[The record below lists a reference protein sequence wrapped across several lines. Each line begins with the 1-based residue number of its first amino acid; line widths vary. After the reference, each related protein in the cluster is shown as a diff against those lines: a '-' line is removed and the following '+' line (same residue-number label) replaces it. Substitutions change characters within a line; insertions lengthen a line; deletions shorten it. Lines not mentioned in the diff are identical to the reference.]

1 MKKTTFQDSFSEEI
15 WKSTYKD
22 HNDKTINDTFL
33 RVATAVASV
42 EVTPELQEEWTNS
55 FYDLLTDF
63 KATCGGRIYAN
74 AGTEWKGTT
83 LANCFVGPH
92 PKFDIDSL
100 DGIYKILRDQATTLK
115 SEGGWGHNFS
125 HIRPRGSFIN
135 GIGVESPGAVKFME
149 LFDKSSE
156 IVTSGSGLDSTNK
169 KAKGKIRKG
178 AQMGVIDVSHPDIME
193 FIQAKQTPGRLSKF
207 NMSVNCTDD
216 FMNKVLLVT
225 QLKESNA
232 SKEEIDVVD
241 KWDLVFPDTTHI
253 NYKKEWF
260 GNLKEW
266 KEKGYPVNVYRTV
279 SATWL
284 WNLIMDS
291 TYNRAE
297 PGVLFLDRANY
308 LNPLNYKETIFA
320 TNPCGEQILAP
331 GGVCNLISI
340 NLTQMVKVK
349 DGELTVDYD
358 KLKKYVRYVVRFAD
372 NVNTLSSAPLP
383 EYEYAMKNKR
393 RIGVGVLGW
402 GSLLYMLKI
411 RFASKEANIMRDEI
425 MKTITHNAIEYSID
439 LAIEKGMFSE
449 CVPEKHAVSPYFK
462 QIELPETILEKMK
475 KYGIRNASLFSIQ
488 PTGNTGL
495 LANVVSGGLEPIFMQ
510 EYIRTVIV
518 QTPPKHIVNITPKYW
533 EGAFHETEMFKWKKE
548 GDEKILRG
556 IDKDGTVYKIDKNR
570 GLTKEVLCEDYGVRY
585 LKSKNEWNPKAKWA
599 TAAMSLT
606 TEEHLSDLKGFSK
619 WLDSAVSKTINVVH
633 DYPLDSF
640 KNVYLEAYKSG
651 VIKGVTTYRAGT
663 MTTVL
668 SAKDESLDADEKE
681 VIIENADLPDT
692 SPAVMKTLRAE
703 GRRWYIHVILNETQ
717 TKPFAIFAHTN
728 HTEKNVTTSD
738 AVDRLL
744 ALARK
749 KKLPMQYIDS
759 TEQKILND
767 NNVNKLARVISLLLR
782 HGVLIKNIVNE
793 LDKVPDVFVG
803 SFLFQIKKYLSG
815 WIKEGEKIEGESC
828 GECNSPNVVYSE
840 GCKKC
845 ADCGAGKCS

>member
-1 MKKTTFQDSFSEEI
+1 MRKTTFEDSFSEEV

-22 HNDKTINDTFL
+22 HNDKDVNDTFL
-33 RVATAVASV
+33 RVAKAVASV
-42 EVTPELQEEWTNS
+42 ETTTELQDEWSKN

-92 PKFDIDSL
+92 PKADIDSL

-135 GIGVESPGAVKFME
+135 GVGVESPGSVKFME
-149 LFDKSSE
+149 IFDKSSE

-178 AQMGVIDVSHPDIME
+178 AMMGVLDVWHPDIME
-193 FIQAKQTPGRLSKF
+193 FIQAKQTPGRLTKF

-216 FMNKVLLVT
+216 FMNKVLTVI
-225 QLKESNA
+225 QLKESDA
-232 SKEEIDVVD
+232 TKEEIDTID
-241 KWDLVFPDTTHI
+241 SWELIYPDVKHP
-253 NYKKEWF
+253 NYKEEWF
-260 GNLKEW
+260 GDIKTW
-266 KEKGYPVNVYRTV
+266 KAKGYPVIVHRTV

-308 LNPLNYKETIFA
+308 LNPLNYAETIYA
-320 TNPCGEQILAP
+320 TNPCGEQTLSP
-331 GGVCNLISI
+331 GNICNLISL
-340 NLTQMVKVK
+340 NLTQMVKTEK
-349 DGELTVDYD
+349 GELVFDYD
-358 KLKKYVRYVVRFAD
+358 KLEKFTKYAVRFAD
-372 NVNTLSSAPLP
+372 NVNSLSSAPLP
-383 EYEYAMKNKR
+383 EYEHAMRHKR

-402 GSLLYMLKI
+402 GSLLYMMKI
-411 RFASKEANIMRDEI
+411 RFADDQSALLRDNIMR
-425 MKTITHNAIEYSID
+425 TLVYAAIDYSVD

-449 CVPEKHAVSPYFK
+449 CDPKKHAASPYFD
-462 QIELPETILEKMK
+462 QIYLPGETRNKMK
-475 KYGIRNASLFSIQ
+475 EHGIRNASLFSIQ
-488 PTGNTGL
+488 PTGNTGIF
-495 LANVVSGGLEPIFMQ
+495 ANIVSGGLEPIFMQ
-510 EYIRTVIV
+510 EYVRTVIV
-518 QTPPKHIVNITPKYW
+518 QTPPKHIADVTPKYW
-533 EGAFHETEMFKWKKE
+533 EGAYHETEMFKWKKE

-556 IDKDGTVYKIDKNR
+556 TDKNGTVYKIDKNR

-599 TAAMSLT
+599 VSTTNLT
-606 TEEHLSDLKGFSK
+606 TGDHVNDLKGFSK
-619 WLDSAVSKTINVVH
+619 WLDSACSKTINIAN
-633 DYPLDSF
+633 DYPLDEF
-640 KNVYLEAYKSG
+640 KNVYLDAYKSG

-668 SAKDESLDADEKE
+668 SAKDETTIDDDKE
-681 VIIENADLPDT
+681 VIIENADLPDM

-728 HTEKNVTTSD
+728 HVEKNVTTSD
-738 AVDRLL
+738 AVERLL

-749 KKLPMQYIDS
+749 KKLPTQYIDS
-759 TEQKILND
+759 TEQKIVND

-803 SFLFQIKKYLSG
+803 SFLFQIKKYLGG
-815 WIKEGEKIEGESC
+815 WIKDGEKIEGETC
-828 GECNSPNVVYSE
+828 GECGSAQIVYSE
-840 GCKKC
+840 GCKRC
-845 ADCGAGKCS
+845 NDCGSSKCG